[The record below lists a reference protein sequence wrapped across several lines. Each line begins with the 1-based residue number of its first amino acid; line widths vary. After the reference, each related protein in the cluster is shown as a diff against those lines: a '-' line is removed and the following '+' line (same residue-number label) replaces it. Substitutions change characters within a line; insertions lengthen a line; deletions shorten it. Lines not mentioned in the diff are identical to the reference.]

1 MRASTH
7 SLELTLGMHYYA
19 SDTPGI
25 GGRLRTVPEDFIV
38 EEIPRVTADDGPFL
52 LLRLTKKD
60 WDQQRAIRE
69 IARRLG
75 ISYRK
80 IGFAGT
86 KDKHAVTTQLISI
99 PGVSPEDIG
108 RVQLR
113 DIQLEVA
120 GRAHSPITLGSHVAN
135 RFCITIREVAADGL
149 AGIVEQVSQ
158 VCRTAVPNY
167 FGIQRFGV
175 VRPIT
180 HTVGRHLLR
189 ADYEGAVLCYIGE
202 AFPRE
207 PGEVRAARSSFLA
220 TRDAASAIR
229 EFPLPLAY
237 ERSMLHHL
245 AVHPGDYWGAL
256 KILPPKILSLFVS
269 AYQSWLFNRAL
280 SARIMEGGTLTDPL
294 PGDRLLFENGRED
307 RVTEGNI
314 GNARLQVQRGRCR
327 IALRMPG
334 CSPSGP
340 EYSDLDTMSFLLRE
354 DGIREED
361 FCSVRDFVDT
371 RFEGAVRPISL
382 STGISAMA
390 GEDFVRLAFS
400 LPPGQYAT
408 TICREYMKA
417 DPLMMI

>member
-1 MRASTH
+1 MRAS
-7 SLELTLGMHYYA
+7 SYPLERALGMDYYA

-25 GGRLRTVPEDFIV
+25 GGRLRTVPEDFTV
-38 EEIPRVTADDGPFL
+38 EEIQPVTGDDGPFL
-52 LLRLTKKD
+52 ILRLTKKD
-60 WDQQRAIRE
+60 WDQQRALKE

-80 IGFAGT
+80 IGFSGT
-86 KDKHAVTTQLISI
+86 KDKHAVTTQVISI
-99 PGVSPEDIG
+99 SGISPADIE
-108 RVQLR
+108 RVHLR
-113 DIQLEVA
+113 DIRLEVV

-135 RFCITIREVAADGL
+135 RFSITIREVGNDRL
-149 AGIVEQVSQ
+149 AGIVEQVSE
-158 VCRTAVPNY
+158 VCRNAVPNY

-175 VRPIT
+175 IRPIT

-202 AFPRE
+202 AFPGE
-207 PGEVRAARSSFLA
+207 NEEVRAARSSFLR
-220 TRDAASAIR
+220 TGDALSAIR

-245 AVHPGDYWGAL
+245 AGNPGDYRGAL
-256 KILPPKILSLFVS
+256 AILPPKILSLFVS
-269 AYQSWLFNRAL
+269 AYQSWLFNQAL
-280 SARIMEGGTLTDPL
+280 SARITEGGTLVDPL

-307 RVTEGNI
+307 RVTDKNMV
-314 GNARLQVQRGRCR
+314 NARLQVQRGRCR
-327 IALRMPG
+327 IALRVPG

-340 EYSDLDTMSFLLRE
+340 EYGDRDTMALLLRE

-361 FCSVRDFVDT
+361 FCSVRELVHT
-371 RFEGAVRPISL
+371 RFEGAARPISL
-382 STGISAMA
+382 STEVSATVGEGI
-390 GEDFVRLAFS
+390 VRLAFS